1 MIREGSFDPDEDRQ
15 RNGPDGASSGSQST
29 EERDGSSAGA
39 SAVAVAVAADDDT
52 EEGEAVQ
59 DNNEVRM
66 PGREPE
72 TKEPQPQE
80 GREMRQPNSQSN
92 RGSGPVP
99 IHGNETLAEFS
110 MVLRLSASGTILKNK
125 GGSEETAGA
134 IAYAH
139 RLVELSGDLLG
150 LEGFAAMECV
160 FREGRCLVFAE
171 PNGDVVALRPY
182 AEANLQTLRDSL
194 GL

>member
-1 MIREGSFDPDEDRQ
+1 
-15 RNGPDGASSGSQST
+15 
-29 EERDGSSAGA
+29 
-39 SAVAVAVAADDDT
+39 
-52 EEGEAVQ
+52 
-59 DNNEVRM
+59 
-66 PGREPE
+66 
-72 TKEPQPQE
+72 
-80 GREMRQPNSQSN
+80 
-92 RGSGPVP
+92 
-99 IHGNETLAEFS
+99 

-171 PNGDVVALRPY
+171 ANGDVVALRPY